1 MKEITIKEFKFPTT
15 FECFKQFIESMI
27 PVSAWLDSMPE
38 DVDNWKIE
46 YELTDHAGKV
56 EYRCLTKF
64 YDLED
69 DFIVNAVIESRPI
82 HE

>member
-1 MKEITIKEFKFPTT
+1 MKEITIKEVKFPTT
-15 FECFKQFIESMI
+15 FECFKQFIEYRI

-38 DVDNWKIE
+38 DIDEFELE
-46 YELTDHAGKV
+46 YNLTDHAGKV

-69 DFIVNAVIESRPI
+69 DFIVNAVIESRTI
-82 HE
+82 HD